1 MDITEILG
9 SLSNEDMAKLQ
20 SAAAG
25 LMKNMNSSSAPS
37 GTEQPANEKPPVVAP
52 AENTAPASPA
62 VNLSAFSALGKLMN
76 SDDDRIRLI
85 EALKPL
91 LSEGRQKKADEAEK
105 MLRLMSA
112 LPALKDSGLLNGL
125 I

>member
-25 LMKNMNSSSAPS
+25 LLKNMNSSSGQS
-37 GTEQPANEKPPVVAP
+37 VNELPADEKPPAAAS
-52 AENTAPASPA
+52 AENTAPALPG
-62 VNLSAFSALGKLMN
+62 VNLPALSALGKLMN

>member
-1 MDITEILG
+1 MDITQLLG
-9 SLSNEDMAKLQ
+9 SLSNEDMQKLQ
-20 SAAAG
+20 TAAAG
-25 LMKNMNSSSAPS
+25 LLKNMNETKQPQSENSTSAES
-37 GTEQPANEKPPVVAP
+37 ASFDSP
-52 AENTAPASPA
+52 AENTQPVSAGLNLTALAS
-62 VNLSAFSALGKLMN
+62 VGKVMN
-76 SDDDRIRLI
+76 SDDDRIRFI

-91 LSEGRQKKADEAEK
+91 LSSSRQKKADEAEK

>member
-25 LMKNMNSSSAPS
+25 LLKNMNSSSGQSVNEP
-37 GTEQPANEKPPVVAP
+37 PAGEKTPAA
-52 AENTAPASPA
+52 AENTAPALPG
-62 VNLSAFSALGKLMN
+62 VNLSALSALGKLMN

>member
-1 MDITEILG
+1 MIISGCTLVFSVIPVV
-9 SLSNEDMAKLQ
+9 

-25 LMKNMNSSSAPS
+25 LLKNMNLSSGQSVN
-37 GTEQPANEKPPVVAP
+37 ELPADEKPPTAAP
-52 AENTAPASPA
+52 AENTAPALPG
-62 VNLSAFSALGKLMN
+62 VNLPALSALGKLMN

>member
-25 LMKNMNSSSAPS
+25 LLKNMNSSSAQSENEPPS
-37 GTEQPANEKPPVVAP
+37 GEKTPAAAP
-52 AENTAPASPA
+52 AENTAPAPPG
-62 VNLSAFSALGKLMN
+62 VNLSALSALGKLMN

>member
-25 LMKNMNSSSAPS
+25 LLKNMNSSSGQSVNEP
-37 GTEQPANEKPPVVAP
+37 PADEKTPVA
-52 AENTAPASPA
+52 AENTASALPG
-62 VNLSAFSALGKLMN
+62 VNLSALSALGKLMN

-91 LSEGRQKKADEAEK
+91 LSEGRQKRADEAEK

>member
-1 MDITEILG
+1 MDITQLLG
-9 SLSNEDMAKLQ
+9 SLSNEDMQKLQ
-20 SAAAG
+20 TAAAE
-25 LMKNMNSSSAPS
+25 LSKNMNEPKQSKSENSTSAESASSVS
-37 GTEQPANEKPPVVAP
+37 P
-52 AENTAPASPA
+52 AENTQPVSAGLNLTALAS
-62 VNLSAFSALGKLMN
+62 VGKVMN
-76 SDDDRIRLI
+76 SDDDRIRFI

-91 LSEGRQKKADEAEK
+91 LSSSRQKKADEAEK